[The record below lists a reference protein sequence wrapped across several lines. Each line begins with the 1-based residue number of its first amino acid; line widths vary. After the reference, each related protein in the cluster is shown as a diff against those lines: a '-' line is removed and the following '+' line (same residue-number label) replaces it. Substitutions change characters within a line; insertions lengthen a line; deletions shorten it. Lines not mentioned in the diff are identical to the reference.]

1 MTRHVNLVACLVVTL
16 LTGAAFS
23 QSTATEPN
31 ADISAAVVS
40 SPVAYVYV
48 LSSPSSNKNVINAYS
63 AASNGKLTPVAGS
76 PFAAAAGYGG
86 SMAINGKYLFATN
99 EVQIVSY
106 SIAATGAIHKSA
118 SIDAQGFN
126 QSDCGGPIYLFL
138 DRTGSSLYDE
148 DIYNDCANNAY
159 QFFAI
164 QGSTG
169 GLNYGGVT
177 ANSTPEFYVPLSFTG
192 NNDYAYGASCYHWNQ
207 VIFGFARSS
216 DGALTSLAI
225 NPAMP
230 AEKPGYIY
238 CPYLTAADSANHV
251 AVAMQPISNST
262 LQPSGSYQLAT
273 YTVDSSGNLSTNSRY
288 SNMPTVAVGD
298 VADIA
303 LSPSGKLLAV
313 AGSSGL
319 QVFHFNPSSQITH
332 YTGLLTTDG
341 VAQVDQLFWDNANH
355 LYAVSQSAGKLFV
368 FTVTATGYCQ
378 AAGSPY
384 TITNPGSIAVLAK

>member
-1 MTRHVNLVACLVVTL
+1 MTRHVNLVACLVATL
-16 LTGAAFS
+16 FTGAAFS
-23 QSTATEPN
+23 QRATTEPN
-31 ADISAAVVS
+31 ARISAAVTS

-63 AASNGKLTPVAGS
+63 VASNGKLTPLAGS
-76 PFAAAAGYGG
+76 PFSAADGYGG
-86 SMAINGKYLFATN
+86 SMAINGTNLFATN

-106 SIAATGAIHKSA
+106 SIAATGALHRSA
-118 SIDAQGFN
+118 SIDAQRFN

-138 DRTGSSLYDE
+138 DRTGATLYDE

-159 QFFAI
+159 QFFALE
-164 QGSTG
+164 GTAG
-169 GLNYGGVT
+169 GLNYRGVT

-207 VIFGFARSS
+207 MIFGFARGS

-225 NPAMP
+225 NPPMP
-230 AEKPGYIY
+230 AEKAGDFY

-251 AVAMQPISNST
+251 AVAVQPVNNSS
-262 LQPSGSYQLAT
+262 LQPAGSYQLAT
-273 YTVDSSGNLSTNSRY
+273 YTADSSGNLSTNSHY

-303 LSPSGKLLAV
+303 MSPSGKLLAV

-319 QVFHFNPSSQITH
+319 QVFHFNCNSQITH
-332 YTGLLTTDG
+332 YTGVLTTDA

-355 LYAVSQSAGKLFV
+355 LYAISQSAGKLFV
-368 FTVTATGYCQ
+368 FTVTATSYSQ

-384 TITNPGSIAVLAK
+384 TITNPGSIAVLGK